1 MVTVSAGTIRPRIAS
16 AASATYYGGTGDDTR
31 EEASMGADTWQDAK
45 DKAMAGFLDNGPAHL
60 NCAQAAV
67 AFAAFGLGLDPRLV
81 LAARYMGGGS
91 VGMGHLCGA
100 LSGAILAPGLRDF
113 FAGAEWPDRAAP
125 DKPAL
130 QQLIRDFEAEFGT
143 ATCLGLTGH
152 DISSKEGYRV
162 FKHDPIA
169 KRCADYVAWVCDRL
183 EPILKGAD

>member
-1 MVTVSAGTIRPRIAS
+1 
-16 AASATYYGGTGDDTR
+16 
-31 EEASMGADTWQDAK
+31 MGADTWQDAK

-100 LSGAILAPGLRDF
+100 LSGAIVAPGLRDF
-113 FAGAEWPDRAAP
+113 FAGAEWPDPAAP
-125 DKPAL
+125 DKAAL